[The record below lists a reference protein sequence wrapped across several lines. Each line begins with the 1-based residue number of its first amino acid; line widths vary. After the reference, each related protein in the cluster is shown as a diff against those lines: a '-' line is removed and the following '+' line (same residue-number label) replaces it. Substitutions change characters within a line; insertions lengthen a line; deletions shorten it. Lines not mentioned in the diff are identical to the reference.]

1 MNMQEKFSCKQE
13 NSLKSSEVKILDE
26 LAYFDVVILDYLSL
40 RDLVEALHKPARWP
54 ALPFEVN
61 EIQRGLKVFEA
72 WELRIGSHVSV
83 RCVSFIAQSVK
94 NLGLTQSYVAAGHP
108 RWLD

>member
-1 MNMQEKFSCKQE
+1 MGSKKHEESKEKKKVRFVST
-13 NSLKSSEVKILDE
+13 
-26 LAYFDVVILDYLSL
+26 F